1 MSFSNGNERDQVETM
16 VKEIQIEAKGD
27 FKEKTFKLLREEVEV
42 ARQKQAK
49 KPKWLQFLPAFGIV
63 SSVITVSVIAAILI
77 VSSGGDEP
85 IGIAGDDK
93 GEAEVETEREP
104 EVNESIEEDL
114 YGSSDREA
122 EMVMEVQ
129 VEGMT
134 DERVYQL
141 LDHEQFPFSTYYS
154 AEFWQRGTE
163 FEEYYKSL
171 FIYSNI
177 DPETK
182 IEVAFYEADELTQAE
197 ALFEQLILTEFEQ
210 IEEVTPPE
218 QAIKKVKINDKNNYS
233 TSATL
238 YESQGFYF
246 SIYESSRG
254 DFWDGWSTN
263 YEVLIEEW
271 QWKSDGSG
279 L

>member
-1 MSFSNGNERDQVETM
+1 M

-63 SSVITVSVIAAILI
+63 SSVVTVSVIAAILI
-77 VSSGGDEP
+77 VSSGGEEP
-85 IGIAGDDK
+85 IGITGDD
-93 GEAEVETEREP
+93 EQETEVEPEREP
-104 EVNESIEEDL
+104 EVNESIDEDL
-114 YGSSDREA
+114 YGSSEREA
-122 EMVMEVQ
+122 EMVMEFE
-129 VEGMT
+129 VEGMP

-154 AEFWQRGTE
+154 AEFWHRGTE
-163 FEEYYKSL
+163 FEDDYHSL
-171 FIYSNI
+171 FIHSNI

-182 IEVAFYEADELTQAE
+182 IEVTFYETDDLAEAE
-197 ALFEQLILTEFEQ
+197 ALFEQLILREFEQ
-210 IEEVTPPE
+210 IVEMDAPA

-233 TSATL
+233 ISSTL
-238 YESQGFYF
+238 YESRGFYF

-263 YEVLIEEW
+263 YEVFMEEW